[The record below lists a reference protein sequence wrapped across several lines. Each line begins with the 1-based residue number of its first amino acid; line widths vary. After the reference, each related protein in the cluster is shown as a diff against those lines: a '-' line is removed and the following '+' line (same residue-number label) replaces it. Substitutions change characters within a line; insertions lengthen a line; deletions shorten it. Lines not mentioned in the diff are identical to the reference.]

1 VFAILAREP
10 RRLPCCMWMRG
21 ALAGGQMSDGS
32 RYESEARLSDEE
44 LRAQVQAELGA
55 DFDVRDRL
63 ARGRWS
69 TVYRAGQRILDR
81 WLAVKVL
88 HAAGPVRPLAHGRFV
103 RGALLLSRLEHHH
116 ILPIWELI
124 EQGSVCCQ
132 LLPLMRESLA
142 AVLLREG
149 RLSGAAAAR
158 VLLEVAQ
165 ALDVVHRSGVVH
177 RDIKPQHILLD
188 GAERRVRLTDFS
200 SAALGWPATNPQ
212 AKWGEVVGTPA
223 YISPE
228 QAECRPQLDGRS
240 DLYALGVVG
249 YQLLTGSLP
258 FAGPAQRQLEAHRTQ
273 QPEHAADRAR
283 QVPARLAVIVMR
295 CLAKRPED
303 RWPSAA
309 ALARVLAPLV

>member
-1 VFAILAREP
+1 
-10 RRLPCCMWMRG
+10 
-21 ALAGGQMSDGS
+21 MSESS
-32 RYESEARLSDEE
+32 RYESEARLTDEA
-44 LRAQVQAELGA
+44 LRAQLQAELGA

-69 TVYRAGQRILDR
+69 TIYRAGQRILDR

-88 HAAGPVRPLAHGRFV
+88 HAGGPVRPLAHGRFL
-103 RGALLLSRLEHHH
+103 RGAMLLSRLEHRH
-116 ILPIWELI
+116 ILPIWELL

-132 LLPLMRESLA
+132 LLPLMHESLA

-149 RLSGAAAAR
+149 RLPGAEAAR
-158 VLLEVAQ
+158 ILREVAL
-165 ALDVVHRSGVVH
+165 ALDVAHRMGVVH

-200 SAALGWPATNPQ
+200 SAAFMWPAGDTQ
-212 AKWGEVVGTPA
+212 SKWGEVVGSLA

-240 DLYALGVVG
+240 DLYMLGAVG
-249 YQLLTGSLP
+249 YQMLTGSPP
-258 FAGPAQRQLEAHRTQ
+258 FPGPAQRQLEAHRTRE
-273 QPEHAADRAR
+273 PEHVADRAR
-283 QVPARLAVIVMR
+283 EVPARLAVIVMR

-303 RWPSAA
+303 RWQSAE
-309 ALARVLAPLV
+309 ALVKVLASCDYSGHSGIL

>member
-1 VFAILAREP
+1 
-10 RRLPCCMWMRG
+10 
-21 ALAGGQMSDGS
+21 MSES
-32 RYESEARLSDEE
+32 SHYESEARLSDEE

-69 TVYRAGQRILDR
+69 TIYRAGQRILDR

-88 HAAGPVRPLAHGRFV
+88 DAAGPVRPLAHGRFL
-103 RGALLLSRLEHHH
+103 RGARVLSTLEHPH
-116 ILPIWELI
+116 ILPIWELV
-124 EQGSVCCQ
+124 EEGSVCCQ
-132 LLPLMRESLA
+132 LLPLMHQSLA

-149 RLSGAAAAR
+149 RLAAPEAAR
-158 VLLEVAQ
+158 ILFEVAQ
-165 ALDVVHRSGVVH
+165 ALAVVHRSGLVH

-200 SAALGWPATNPQ
+200 SAALGWPVRNTQ
-212 AKWGEVVGTPA
+212 AKRGEVVGSPA

-228 QAECRPQLDGRS
+228 QAEVRPQLDGRS
-240 DLYALGVVG
+240 DLYMLGAVG
-249 YQLLTGSLP
+249 YQMLTGSLP
-258 FAGPAQRQLEAHRTQ
+258 FPGPAQRQLEAHRTQ
-273 QPEHAADRAR
+273 EPEHVAERAR

-303 RWPSAA
+303 RWQSAEG
-309 ALARVLAPLV
+309 LARVLGGLV